1 MYYSIFLSLQIDSS
15 TVLLIED
22 TSLEKYLPALGDRVA
37 LRSYCDNHAEKTSS
51 DSKIV
56 PSRKNVLL
64 EKLRKK
70 MKLKPSLTATEDSS
84 DDDKH
89 SQCNDRKLGNKHA
102 AKSTRKIE
110 FGWIHNGKQVRARGG
125 GGTRRISVS
134 KNIDCDGLLKI
145 GKDLFFPDGQSKKG
159 NENQFTFEIWDFK
172 ENVLP
177 LDMTVGAAYEKVKMG
192 IVHFYLASL
201 DRGAFETVVQV
212 EDKVPE
218 VTVCCEKSGLA
229 QFCVPPKVS
238 LHSESEQDTAAHL
251 LKNFPSSPLK
261 ETSEFDCCTLT
272 EGELGHGASRNIL
285 QSSAFLSAMHSSDSE
300 IEFGPLNY
308 EIETCDDT
316 LPWEVHFIS
325 NLNQQVVSSNK
336 PMPQG
341 AITFVSS
348 ISEKSAAMLPSCS
361 TQTPKGDITILPSLL
376 FPLPAPDCSTVQL
389 PPQHNLAPS
398 SSPLQQVLQLP
409 PPMPGSLTLQLSPDH
424 SLSPSSPPIQQLAN
438 SPQPAQ
444 LSPTQ
449 QNADVRIL
457 TLRRVIILQD
467 MLGEFKDS
475 NILNASL
482 TIEFVDEA
490 GSDVSGISRDAYSA
504 FWEAFFQN
512 CAEGEYER
520 VPALYPE
527 YGKEEWEA
535 VGRILLKGYLDQSYF
550 PIQLSL
556 AFAVGLVYG
565 ESEITPG
572 ILMASFL
579 RYIAPFEKDIIT
591 SALDGSI
598 GADDQDE
605 LLDILSRMGC
615 HTVPSHDSMK
625 CTILQVAHKQLI
637 QEPKYALEVMADVTR
652 STLQKL
658 LPEVSNL
665 EALYEAKKPTV
676 KQVLNM
682 INAEVQNAAQNKTMN
697 FLKQFIRSLDDGR
710 LQKFL
715 RFVTGAD
722 MLCVEKIDIQ
732 FTDIRGLQRRPV
744 AHTCGPLLEVPCTYN
759 TYTEF
764 RSEFQNI
771 VDGDCHRMD
780 II

>member
-1 MYYSIFLSLQIDSS
+1 MELQKDMYAFLCDREIVDEVIQEMKTHKIDSS
-15 TVLLIED
+15 AVLLIED

-56 PSRKNVLL
+56 PSRKNVLF

-89 SQCNDRKLGNKHA
+89 SQCCDRKLGNKHA
-102 AKSTRKIE
+102 AKSTRKIKIR
-110 FGWIHNGKQVRARGG
+110 WLHNAGTTVASANARL
-125 GGTRRISVS
+125 S
-134 KNIDCDGLLKI
+134 NITAV
-145 GKDLFFPDGQSKKG
+145 PRPQSC
-159 NENQFTFEIWDFK
+159 
-172 ENVLP
+172 
-177 LDMTVGAAYEKVKMG
+177 
-192 IVHFYLASL
+192 SL
-201 DRGAFETVVQV
+201 
-212 EDKVPE
+212 
-218 VTVCCEKSGLA
+218 
-229 QFCVPPKVS
+229 
-238 LHSESEQDTAAHL
+238 
-251 LKNFPSSPLK
+251 
-261 ETSEFDCCTLT
+261 
-272 EGELGHGASRNIL
+272 
-285 QSSAFLSAMHSSDSE
+285 
-300 IEFGPLNY
+300 
-308 EIETCDDT
+308 
-316 LPWEVHFIS
+316 
-325 NLNQQVVSSNK
+325 
-336 PMPQG
+336 
-341 AITFVSS
+341 FVSTTAGTTVASANARLS
-348 ISEKSAAMLPSCS
+348 I
-361 TQTPKGDITILPSLL
+361 
-376 FPLPAPDCSTVQL
+376 
-389 PPQHNLAPS
+389 
-398 SSPLQQVLQLP
+398 
-409 PPMPGSLTLQLSPDH
+409 TLQLSPDH

-457 TLRRVIILQD
+457 TLHRVIILQD

-512 CAEGEYER
+512 FAEEEYER

-565 ESEITPG
+565 ESEITPR
-572 ILMASFL
+572 ILMVSFL

-625 CTILQVAHKQLI
+625 GTILQVAHKQLM

-652 STLQKL
+652 STSQKL

-697 FLKQFIRSLDDGR
+697 FLKQFIRTLDNGR
-710 LQKFL
+710 LQIME
-715 RFVTGAD
+715 VTGAD

-732 FTDIRGLQRRPV
+732 FTDIRGLQQRPV
-744 AHTCGPLLEVPCTYN
+744 AHTCGPLLEVPCT
-759 TYTEF
+759 
-764 RSEFQNI
+764 
-771 VDGDCHRMD
+771 
-780 II
+780 

>member
-1 MYYSIFLSLQIDSS
+1 
-15 TVLLIED
+15 
-22 TSLEKYLPALGDRVA
+22 
-37 LRSYCDNHAEKTSS
+37 
-51 DSKIV
+51 
-56 PSRKNVLL
+56 
-64 EKLRKK
+64 
-70 MKLKPSLTATEDSS
+70 
-84 DDDKH
+84 
-89 SQCNDRKLGNKHA
+89 
-102 AKSTRKIE
+102 
-110 FGWIHNGKQVRARGG
+110 
-125 GGTRRISVS
+125 
-134 KNIDCDGLLKI
+134 
-145 GKDLFFPDGQSKKG
+145 
-159 NENQFTFEIWDFK
+159 
-172 ENVLP
+172 
-177 LDMTVGAAYEKVKMG
+177 MTVGAAYEKVKMG
-192 IVHFYLASL
+192 IVCFYLASL
-201 DRGAFETVVQV
+201 DSGAVETVVQV

-238 LHSESEQDTAAHL
+238 LHSESESDTAAHL

-308 EIETCDDT
+308 DIETCDDT

-591 SALDGSI
+591 STLDGSI

-625 CTILQVAHKQLI
+625 GTILQVAHKQLI

-676 KQVLNM
+676 KQP
-682 INAEVQNAAQNKTMN
+682 AE
-697 FLKQFIRSLDDGR
+697 
-710 LQKFL
+710 
-715 RFVTGAD
+715 GA
-722 MLCVEKIDIQ
+722 VV
-732 FTDIRGLQRRPV
+732 RGLNTGNSKQDHGVTNTVPPLPLSRSERVSDLHSVVPIHWGGQSSPV
-744 AHTCGPLLEVPCTYN
+744 YLHMSPRELTSLWQHLATAVPQSGMTYRVHEGDKMGLVQFPSVGSTIPALAQPANLVLLSKDAACPNKQCRVTEVLLKKAYSTDSFVAQLGNYNTCLVAYQTTFGAPLLRGDLPSIRQ
-759 TYTEF
+759 
-764 RSEFQNI
+764 RSC
-771 VDGDCHRMD
+771 G
-780 II
+780 

>member
-1 MYYSIFLSLQIDSS
+1 
-15 TVLLIED
+15 
-22 TSLEKYLPALGDRVA
+22 
-37 LRSYCDNHAEKTSS
+37 
-51 DSKIV
+51 
-56 PSRKNVLL
+56 
-64 EKLRKK
+64 

-110 FGWIHNGKQVRARGG
+110 IGWIHNGKQVRARGG

-192 IVHFYLASL
+192 IVRFYLASL

-238 LHSESEQDTAAHL
+238 LHSESEPDTAAHL

-272 EGELGHGASRNIL
+272 E
-285 QSSAFLSAMHSSDSE
+285 
-300 IEFGPLNY
+300 
-308 EIETCDDT
+308 
-316 LPWEVHFIS
+316 
-325 NLNQQVVSSNK
+325 
-336 PMPQG
+336 
-341 AITFVSS
+341 
-348 ISEKSAAMLPSCS
+348 
-361 TQTPKGDITILPSLL
+361 
-376 FPLPAPDCSTVQL
+376 
-389 PPQHNLAPS
+389 
-398 SSPLQQVLQLP
+398 
-409 PPMPGSLTLQLSPDH
+409 
-424 SLSPSSPPIQQLAN
+424 
-438 SPQPAQ
+438 
-444 LSPTQ
+444 
-449 QNADVRIL
+449 
-457 TLRRVIILQD
+457 
-467 MLGEFKDS
+467 
-475 NILNASL
+475 
-482 TIEFVDEA
+482 EFVDEA

-715 RFVTGAD
+715 CFVTG
-722 MLCVEKIDIQ
+722 E
-732 FTDIRGLQRRPV
+732 
-744 AHTCGPLLEVPCTYN
+744 N
-759 TYTEF
+759 
-764 RSEFQNI
+764 
-771 VDGDCHRMD
+771 
-780 II
+780 